1 MKKKLLLKAM
11 AVTLSAVCLAGC
23 SQKPA
28 DEPVADT
35 EVTTTTTS
43 TTTESVT
50 ETESSTAAPEVQITE
65 DICEIAKEYGM
76 TQVSDRQ
83 EIVNLWGGFDS
94 TSAYYVAKDSNEATF
109 MYSALFNLD
118 AKTFPDIKADE
129 LVMCL
134 EKKTADSNGKSATTE
149 IYKIKAADS
158 ASAQELYNAFSQKI
172 DSYEYSSGE
181 VNGYTYTIGFYGSEK
196 NCVAVGTFLKDDTV
210 IRMLRMGDSKTTDD
224 CIGFFC
230 DKFGF
235 VSPMTLKKN
244 G

>member
-1 MKKKLLLKAM
+1 MKKILVKTAAIAM
-11 AVTLSAVCLAGC
+11 LAICLAGC
-23 SQKPA
+23 SQTPA
-28 DEPVADT
+28 T
-35 EVTTTTTS
+35 EALTENETEAETTTTT
-43 TTTESVT
+43 TEASVE
-50 ETESSTAAPEVQITE
+50 ETESSTAAPDIHLDE
-65 DICEIAKEYGM
+65 DICEIAKDYGM
-76 TQVSDRQ
+76 TQVNDQQ
-83 EIVNLWGGFDS
+83 EMMNFWGGFDS

-118 AKTFPDIKADE
+118 AKSFPDIKADE

-181 VNGYTYTIGFYGSEK
+181 VNGYTYTIGFYGSDK